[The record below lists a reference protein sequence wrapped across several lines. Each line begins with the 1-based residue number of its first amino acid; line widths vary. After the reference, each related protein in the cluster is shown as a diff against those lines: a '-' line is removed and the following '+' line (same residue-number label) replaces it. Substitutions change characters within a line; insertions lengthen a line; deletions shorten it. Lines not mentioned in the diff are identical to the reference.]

1 MKEKGFT
8 LIELLGVLVVLA
20 LILVVAVP
28 AVTSSLKNTDKAK
41 YSNFVEEVISSAEL
55 YIEENRNLFPEL
67 NEIGG
72 VVTIKVGKLIDFGY
86 LKENTVNPKTNQKIE
101 RTEEIR
107 ITVNED
113 YTFYYEYPLS

>member
-28 AVTSSLKNTDKAK
+28 AVTSSLKNTDKAQ
-41 YSNFVEEVISSAEL
+41 YSNFVEEVLSSAEL
-55 YIEENRNLFPEL
+55 YIEDNRNLFPEL

>member
-41 YSNFVEEVISSAEL
+41 YSNFVEEVLSSAEL
-55 YIEENRNLFPEL
+55 YIEDNRNLFPEL